1 MKEWFHTRIGLL
13 VEWLN
18 PETAEFSLKDGSAG
32 QLLRNWYAPM
42 NMAGWI
48 VFAWD
53 SLIVRTFCGRTMG
66 EKTKAPNE
74 SRKGKR
80 IWLEE
85 GDPKLWIFRS
95 IGKGHPLSVWKNI

>member
-1 MKEWFHTRIGLL
+1 
-13 VEWLN
+13 
-18 PETAEFSLKDGSAG
+18 
-32 QLLRNWYAPM
+32 
-42 NMAGWI
+42 
-48 VFAWD
+48 
-53 SLIVRTFCGRTMG
+53 MG

-95 IGKGHPLSVWKNI
+95 IGKGHPLSVWKKYLGLKNEGILQSFHDFWDTLVLKPCAILLTRFITLFSL

>member
-66 EKTKAPNE
+66 EKAKADGTAVDDATKNTDQ
-74 SRKGKR
+74 KR
-80 IWLEE
+80 IG
-85 GDPKLWIFRS
+85 GDRKAWEN
-95 IGKGHPLSVWKNI
+95 IGEDAG